1 MMTPVVTSPVDVDST
16 LLVRPDCGKA
26 VPGPP
31 PPAWHRGD
39 DPYVL
44 LQHLVPTVLGDEPV
58 GEVSLQ
64 EEIGLDW
71 MRADLME

>member
-16 LLVRPDCGKA
+16 LLVRPAGGEA

-44 LQHLVPTVLGDEPV
+44 L
-58 GEVSLQ
+58 
-64 EEIGLDW
+64 
-71 MRADLME
+71 